1 LNENTLKILEK
12 KLIHF
17 RKETS
22 KRLTS
27 FFFSLTIK
35 IFLKEILPEF
45 PVLKFK
51 LKSPEFQKN
60 EILQLFE
67 KVTFHLS

>member
-12 KLIHF
+12 KLMHF

-27 FFFSLTIK
+27 FFSLTIK

>member
-12 KLIHF
+12 KLMHF

-27 FFFSLTIK
+27 FFFINNKNLSQRNITRVPCVK
-35 IFLKEILPEF
+35 VQTE
-45 PVLKFK
+45 
-51 LKSPEFQKN
+51 KSR
-60 EILQLFE
+60 ISE
-67 KVTFHLS
+67 KRDFAAV